1 MMSTFQFSDC
11 TLVVFAKAP
20 ELGKVKTR
28 LQPYLPA
35 PFSLELHCELVDY
48 VLSQW
53 TASRL
58 CSINLWLAGNQEKF
72 LERLPQWRPLVC
84 YKQQGADL
92 GERMYYAV
100 KQTLS
105 KTESAILVGTDCP
118 FIDEG
123 YLLKACTALKKFDV
137 VIGPATDGG
146 YVLLGLK
153 QAHTSLFENIQ
164 WGESSVF
171 EETVNQIKRLGLN
184 YSVLPELSD
193 IDRPEDLQS
202 LQQISNLKRFSAL

>member
-1 MMSTFQFSDC
+1 MSILRFSDC
-11 TLVVFAKAP
+11 TLLVFAKAP

-28 LQPYLPA
+28 LQPDLPA
-35 PFSLELHCELVDY
+35 SFSLELHCELVNY

-53 TASRL
+53 TDSQL

-72 LERLPQWRPLVC
+72 LECLPQWQSLTR
-84 YKQQGADL
+84 YSQQGADL
-92 GERMYYAV
+92 GERMHYAV

-118 FIDEG
+118 FIDDD
-123 YLLKACTALKKFDV
+123 YLSKACIALKKYDV

-153 QAHTSLFENIQ
+153 QAHSSLFEGIQ
-164 WGESSVF
+164 WGEASVF
-171 EETVNQIKRLGLN
+171 EATLSQIKYLGLS

-202 LQQISNLKRFSAL
+202 LQQINKLKQFSVL